1 MATETEIKLAVEN
14 VAKARRLLHAAGFR
28 VSRRRIFEANT
39 VFDRAGA
46 PLRSAGMLLRVRQA
60 GDKATVTYKGPPLP
74 SRHKSR
80 EEVESEVTGPRQFRT
95 ILDRLGFRP
104 VWRYEK
110 YRTEYQLDRGAGT
123 ATLDDTPIG
132 VYIELEGSA
141 RWIDRM
147 ARKMG
152 FAPRDYNT
160 RSYAQLY
167 AEYCQSRGIQSRDM
181 VF

>member
-1 MATETEIKLAVEN
+1 MATETEIKLAVDG
-14 VAKARRLLHAAGFR
+14 VAKARRLLRAAGFH
-28 VSRRRIFEANT
+28 VSRGRIFEANT

-46 PLRSAGMLLRVRQA
+46 PLRRAKTLLRLRQA
-60 GDKATVTYKGPPLP
+60 GGKATLTYKGAPLP

-80 EEVESEVTGPRQFRT
+80 EEVESEVGDPRDFAA
-95 ILDRLGFRP
+95 ILDRVGFHP

-110 YRTEYQLDRGAGT
+110 YRTEYTLDRGPGT

-132 VYIELEGSA
+132 VYIELEGGA

-147 ARKMG
+147 ARSMG
-152 FAPRDYNT
+152 FTPRDYNT
-160 RSYAQLY
+160 KSYAQLY
-167 AEYCQSRGIQSRDM
+167 AEYCRTRGLKPGDM

>member
-1 MATETEIKLAVEN
+1 MATETEIKLAVDG
-14 VAKARRLLHAAGFR
+14 VAKARRLLRAAGFH
-28 VSRRRIFEANT
+28 VSRGRIFEANT

-46 PLRSAGMLLRVRQA
+46 PLRRAKTLLRLRQA
-60 GDKATVTYKGPPLP
+60 GGKATLTYKGAPLP

-80 EEVESEVTGPRQFRT
+80 EEVESEVGDPSDFAT
-95 ILDRLGFRP
+95 ILDRVGFHP

-110 YRTEYQLDRGAGT
+110 YRTEYTLDRGRGT

-132 VYIELEGSA
+132 VYIELEGGA

-147 ARKMG
+147 ARSMG
-152 FAPRDYNT
+152 FTPRDYNT
-160 RSYAQLY
+160 KSYAQLY
-167 AEYCQSRGIQSRDM
+167 AEYCRTRSLKPGDM